1 MTCSGAGPLPC
12 IAMTELNID
21 PKRLRM
27 WRFEIPE
34 IVVGALDER
43 GRHLA
48 VDITCLDRESLLRWL
63 RRRGGNNLR
72 AENTVLLL
80 LGHQVEGIDE

>member
-1 MTCSGAGPLPC
+1 
-12 IAMTELNID
+12 MTELNID

-27 WRFEIPE
+27 WRFEVPE
-34 IVVGALDER
+34 IVVGALDEK